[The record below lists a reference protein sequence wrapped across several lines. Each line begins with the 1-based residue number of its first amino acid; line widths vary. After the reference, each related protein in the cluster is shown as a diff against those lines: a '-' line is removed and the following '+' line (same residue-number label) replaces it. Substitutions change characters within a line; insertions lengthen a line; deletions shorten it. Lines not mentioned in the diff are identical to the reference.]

1 VYRWAEHVGELELQV
16 EAASEPAVF
25 AEAFA
30 AFCELERNGGSD
42 AGEERTI
49 DLEAAQ
55 RADLLAEWLD
65 ELVYLTDAQRFVPE
79 NLVELRIDGGR
90 LHAVVRGRRGEPS
103 ALVKAVTRHGLA
115 FERRETGWRARVVLD
130 V

>member
-30 AFCELERNGGSD
+30 AFCELERNGS
-42 AGEERTI
+42 ANRGEERTI
-49 DLEAAQ
+49 DLVASE

-65 ELVYLTDAQRFVPE
+65 ELVYLADAHRFVPE
-79 NLVELRIDGGR
+79 NLVELHVDGGR

-115 FERRETGWRARVVLD
+115 FERAEAGWRARVVLD